1 MSQYPEKKPSGR
13 ANFVWVLGGGYLV
26 YTAYKLIRDLING
39 QSEMYAL
46 SIVTAVI
53 FAAVGGWMLWREWKA
68 YKYGKD
74 HIDDPST
81 WSLDDDEELP
91 EGNTGMSETEI
102 AEKSTEETA
111 EVEEPEEENA

>member
-53 FAAVGGWMLWREWKA
+53 FAATMLHAKCHHRFPAIPPVHWKMIFLYLYPYNKA
-68 YKYGKD
+68 
-74 HIDDPST
+74 S
-81 WSLDDDEELP
+81 
-91 EGNTGMSETEI
+91 
-102 AEKSTEETA
+102 
-111 EVEEPEEENA
+111 

>member
-26 YTAYKLIRDLING
+26 YTAYKLIRDLVKG
-39 QSEMYAL
+39 QSEMFAL
-46 SIVTAVI
+46 SVVAAVV
-53 FAAVGGWMLWREWKA
+53 FGAVGGWMLWREWKA

-81 WSLDDDEELP
+81 WSLEDEEDLP
-91 EGNTGMSETEI
+91 EAAGEPDVETD
-102 AEKSTEETA
+102 
-111 EVEEPEEENA
+111 EVPVEVAEEEESV

>member
-81 WSLDDDEELP
+81 WSLDDDEELLDGAV
-91 EGNTGMSETEI
+91 EVSEDED
-102 AEKSTEETA
+102 
-111 EVEEPEEENA
+111 PEEENA

>member
-81 WSLDDDEELP
+81 WSLDDDGELLDEEIGVHEDEAAGEL
-91 EGNTGMSETEI
+91 
-102 AEKSTEETA
+102 
-111 EVEEPEEENA
+111 VEDEDPEEENA